1 MIKEWFQWF
10 FQNPEMVESPLF
22 WFAYISGIL
31 TGWAGGYGNK
41 LSLKESQK
49 LRQENYD
56 IQRRL
61 ESALQVIELKNK
73 VFDNENK
80 IV

>member
-10 FQNPEMVESPLF
+10 FHTPDMFESPLF
-22 WFAYISGIL
+22 WLIYFMGVL
-31 TGWAGGYGNK
+31 LGWMLGSGNK
-41 LSLKESQK
+41 LTVKESNQ
-49 LRQENYD
+49 LRQEKYD

-73 VFDNENK
+73 VLDNENK